1 MAKIV
6 NVKEKKLVDVRNLK
20 NVKIPGYDDDG
31 FFVHKTLGGEGFTLT
46 HKESGCAVV
55 QNCDSVK
62 SAVSIGTE
70 RVTTFGKRSFYIS
83 VGRALEAT
91 DALFKKG
98 V

>member
-6 NVKEKKLVDVRNLK
+6 SVKERKLVDVKNLK
-20 NVKIPGYDDDG
+20 NVKIPGYDDE

-55 QNCDSVK
+55 QDCDSVK

-70 RVTTFGKRSFYIS
+70 RVTGFGKRNFYIS
-83 VGRALEAT
+83 VGRALEKT
-91 DALFKKG
+91 YALLKKG